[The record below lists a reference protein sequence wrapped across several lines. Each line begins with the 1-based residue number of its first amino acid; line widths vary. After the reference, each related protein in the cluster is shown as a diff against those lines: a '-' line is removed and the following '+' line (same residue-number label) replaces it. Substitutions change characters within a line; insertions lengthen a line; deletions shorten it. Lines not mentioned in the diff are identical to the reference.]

1 MIYLKKFLRSGT
13 VAACRCGFKNGAG
26 AKGNSG
32 ITAHFRSRLVIVSYL
47 WDSFSG
53 SWQYHFCP
61 TGLRGGVF
69 FPEFLWGFNLIQHEW
84 MRRQANFVHRW
95 YYCVC
100 IPCSQKIRISST
112 ESDKH
117 VIFALRKVADTFSRL
132 FHQVEIKRPFFDLLC
147 RECHRRF
154 FLLPGCCPRVGLKI
168 RTIFQ
173 LHDSMTKE
181 TPSNA
186 FHSLPGSL
194 PKRKIPCFKIFQ
206 SLKVLC

>member
-1 MIYLKKFLRSGT
+1 ME
-13 VAACRCGFKNGAG
+13 AG
-26 AKGNSG
+26 NTIFVPLDYGGCLFSG
-32 ITAHFRSRLVIVSYL
+32 IFVRIQP
-47 WDSFSG
+47 DS
-53 SWQYHFCP
+53 
-61 TGLRGGVF
+61 T
-69 FPEFLWGFNLIQHEW
+69 W
-84 MRRQANFVHRW
+84 MDEKTSKLLHRW